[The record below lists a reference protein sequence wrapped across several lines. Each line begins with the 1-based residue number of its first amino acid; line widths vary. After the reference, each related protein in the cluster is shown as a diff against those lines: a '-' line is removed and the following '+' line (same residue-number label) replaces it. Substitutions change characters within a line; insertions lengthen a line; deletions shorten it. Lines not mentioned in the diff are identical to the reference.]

1 MTDEA
6 MSGVLSAMGP
16 VLFAAMESELRN
28 KGITLSDTETFAN
41 ILIEEFMA
49 GYLDAMRSEMA
60 AIYLEEFYPEEL
72 AGIAAFYAAPAG
84 QAMAAKTAILAQRSA
99 AVGARVG
106 QQAAL
111 EVGDRVAARLRAEG
125 VTLTADPS
133 MRDKPST
140 CSTRWAARTDP
151 GPAPARRGFKPFP
164 RAPKRPRK
172 RPRKHPGKTPRT
184 ALPKA
189 PRPHCSPGPPDY
201 LGANRFAGG

>member
-1 MTDEA
+1 MIRPLLFSLLATTALATAPVRADPAADARFIIDATVTDEA

-60 AIYLEEFYPEEL
+60 AIYLEEFSPEDL

-84 QAMAAKTAILAQRSA
+84 QAMAAKTAVLAQRGA

-133 MRDKPST
+133 MRDKLLDMLDEMGS
-140 CSTRWAARTDP
+140 
-151 GPAPARRGFKPFP
+151 K
-164 RAPKRPRK
+164 
-172 RPRKHPGKTPRT
+172 
-184 ALPKA
+184 
-189 PRPHCSPGPPDY
+189 
-201 LGANRFAGG
+201 N